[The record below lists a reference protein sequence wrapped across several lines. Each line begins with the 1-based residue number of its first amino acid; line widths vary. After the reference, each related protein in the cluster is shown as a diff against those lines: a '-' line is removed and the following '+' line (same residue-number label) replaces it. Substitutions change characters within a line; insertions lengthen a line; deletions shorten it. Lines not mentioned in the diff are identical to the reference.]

1 MRTTGSWRWP
11 SRPAPR
17 PILAIEGEPDSYE
30 PGAVDPEGSVS
41 VIDLSRGVAR
51 ARVRTADFQGFSK
64 EELLARGVRVFGPG
78 ATAAQDLEP
87 EYITLHG
94 RTAWVTLQEA
104 NAVAVLELPTAT

>member
-1 MRTTGSWRWP
+1 VLV
-11 SRPAPR
+11 AN
-17 PILAIEGEPDSYE
+17 EGEPDSYE

-78 ATAAQDLEP
+78 ATVAQDLEP
-87 EYITLHG
+87 E
-94 RTAWVTLQEA
+94 
-104 NAVAVLELPTAT
+104 